1 MRKLII
7 NGLLILVFIVLIV
20 AVVMGLSKLRAVDT
34 SDAEVDSLLEG
45 QEQAVA
51 DEKAVQE
58 QAAVKVSVS
67 NTSTNN
73 TNTSKSTSTTKTT
86 TSKTSSSSFKTDS
99 SANGD
104 IDDFLNELG

>member
-1 MRKLII
+1 MKKLLI
-7 NGLLILVFIVLIV
+7 NGLLILVFISLIV

-58 QAAVKVSVS
+58 QTAVKVSV
-67 NTSTNN
+67 
-73 TNTSKSTSTTKTT
+73 TNTSANKTNTPKSTTT
-86 TSKTSSSSFKTDS
+86 TSKTSTTSSKTDS

>member
-1 MRKLII
+1 MRKLLI
-7 NGLLILVFIVLIV
+7 NGLLILVFIALIV

-58 QAAVKVSVS
+58 QTAVKVSVS
-67 NTSTNN
+67 NTSTNK
-73 TNTSKSTSTTKTT
+73 TNTSKTTTT
-86 TSKTSSSSFKTDS
+86 TSKTSTSSSKTDS
-99 SANGD
+99 SNTADDD

>member
-1 MRKLII
+1 MKKLLI
-7 NGLLILVFIVLIV
+7 NGLFILVFIALIV

-45 QEQAVA
+45 QEQAIA

-67 NTSTNN
+67 NTSANK
-73 TNTSKSTSTTKTT
+73 TNTSKTTTTKTT
-86 TSKTSSSSFKTDS
+86 TPKTSSSSSKTDS

>member
-1 MRKLII
+1 MKKLLI
-7 NGLLILVFIVLIV
+7 NGLLILVFISLIV

-58 QAAVKVSVS
+58 QTAVKVSVS
-67 NTSTNN
+67 NTSTNK
-73 TNTSKSTSTTKTT
+73 TNTSKTTT
-86 TSKTSSSSFKTDS
+86 TSKTGSSKTDS
-99 SANGD
+99 STANED

>member
-1 MRKLII
+1 MRKLLI
-7 NGLLILVFIVLIV
+7 NGLLILVFIALIV

-58 QAAVKVSVS
+58 QSAVKVSVS

-86 TSKTSSSSFKTDS
+86 TSKISSSSSKTDA

>member
-1 MRKLII
+1 MKKLLI
-7 NGLLILVFIVLIV
+7 NGLLLLVFIALIV

-34 SDAEVDSLLEG
+34 SDAEVDALLEG
-45 QEQAVA
+45 QEQAVV

-67 NTSTNN
+67 NTSANK
-73 TNTSKSTSTTKTT
+73 TNTSKSTTTTKTT
-86 TSKTSSSSFKTDS
+86 TSKTSS

-104 IDDFLNELG
+104 IDDFLNEFG

>member
-1 MRKLII
+1 MKKLII
-7 NGLLILVFIVLIV
+7 NGLLILVFVALIV

-58 QAAVKVSVS
+58 QSAVKVSVS
-67 NTSTNN
+67 NTSNN

-86 TSKTSSSSFKTDS
+86 TSKTSSSSSKTDA

>member
-1 MRKLII
+1 MKKLLI

-20 AVVMGLSKLRAVDT
+20 ALVMGLSKLRVVDT

-51 DEKAVQE
+51 EEKAVQE

-67 NTSTNN
+67 NTSANK
-73 TNTSKSTSTTKTT
+73 TNTSSTTT
-86 TSKTSSSSFKTDS
+86 KTSSSKTDS

-104 IDDFLNELG
+104 IDDFLSELG